1 MNVTYNG
8 PEGQVNHEVALALQE
23 RAATTEVDL
32 PEHPQKPDET
42 IVGTEREDVSALL
55 EPGKVYDLP
64 YDLARRLI
72 ASSAFWE
79 GVTDYSKLTLPQLQ
93 EIAAEREID
102 GRSSMT
108 KPQLVEAL
116 REDNDNGGDA

>member
-23 RAATTEVDL
+23 RATSTEVDL
-32 PEHPQKPDET
+32 PEHPQKPGET

-64 YDLARRLI
+64 FDLARRLI
-72 ASSAFWE
+72 ASSDFWE
-79 GVTDYSKLTLPQLQ
+79 GVTDYAKLTLPQLQ
-93 EIAAEREID
+93 EIAAERGVE
-102 GRSSMT
+102 GRSTMS
-108 KPQLVEAL
+108 KPELVEAL
-116 REDNDNGGDA
+116 RDDNEGGSA